1 MVILEKIL
9 IFLNF
14 SRSSHKNSTW
24 HIIVFL
30 ELFSNFLEAEG
41 ATEEEN
47 RSKITMEN
55 KIFEF
60 FHLNYEKIH
69 FCYGSN

>member
-24 HIIVFL
+24 HIIVLL

-55 KIFEF
+55 KRFEF
-60 FHLNYEKIH
+60 FSFKLRKNSFLLWK
-69 FCYGSN
+69 